1 MYLAYTEVLKNVYL
15 YKDRGTESGRIIK
28 MTGEMEDSS
37 FQKNNKRYW
46 ILFKMVLVTAVILV
60 LGGLLMIPT
69 VFFALPDS
77 AVLQVRFYS

>member
-46 ILFKMVLVTAVILV
+46 ILFKIVLVTAVILV